1 MPPGDGGLDV
11 AMLTG
16 LVAAERA
23 LLTATDAAASLH
35 SFQEGLDR
43 NGFALSRGGSRIRRV
58 HRVHRLGRGW

>member
-43 NGFALSRGGSRIRRV
+43 TAL
-58 HRVHRLGRGW
+58 H